1 MSNNTNNFTVATASN
16 GTSATVATVSNG
28 TSAAVSLPTLAC
40 GSSVS
45 SISIDPSSVI
55 SLDDGTPVKLYVDRF
70 QKAHHE
76 AMEKI
81 SDWLV
86 ETQKAECTKGFSCS
100 WSKIVCGF
108 EISISFMDSP
118 VINSSYDLYIQIKSV
133 TDPGKTPVTK
143 HIYFSTDS
151 AVYDWFKQHDIH
163 KLLDSLEE
171 SVKEYFKAYSNL
183 NTVIDL
189 ELTL

>member
-1 MSNNTNNFTVATASN
+1 MSNSTNNLAVTAAPSSTKTV
-16 GTSATVATVSNG
+16 
-28 TSAAVSLPTLAC
+28 VSLPTLV
-40 GSSVS
+40 GSSSVS

-76 AMEKI
+76 ALEKI
-81 SDWLV
+81 TDWLV
-86 ETQKAECTKGFSCS
+86 ETQKAELAKGFICS

-108 EISISFMDSP
+108 EISINFMDSA
-118 VINSSYDLYIQIKSV
+118 VINSLYDLYIQVKSV
-133 TDPGKTPVTK
+133 TDAGRTPVSK
-143 HIYFSTDS
+143 HIFFSTDN

-163 KLLDSLEE
+163 KLIDSLEE

-189 ELTL
+189 ELSL

>member
-1 MSNNTNNFTVATASN
+1 MSNNTNSLAVGTASN
-16 GTSATVATVSNG
+16 GTSSI
-28 TSAAVSLPTLAC
+28 VSLPTFAG
-40 GSSVS
+40 GSAVS

-55 SLDDGTPVKLYVDRF
+55 SLDDGTPVKLYVDRY
-70 QKAHHE
+70 QKEHHE
-76 AMEKI
+76 ALEKI

-86 ETQKAECTKGFSCS
+86 ETQKAERTKGFICS

-108 EISISFMDSP
+108 EISVNFMDSSLL
-118 VINSSYDLYIQIKSV
+118 NCSYDLYIQIKSV
-133 TDPGKTPVTK
+133 TEPGRTPVMK

-163 KLLDSLEE
+163 KLIDNLEE

-189 ELTL
+189 ELSL

>member
-1 MSNNTNNFTVATASN
+1 MSNNTNNL
-16 GTSATVATVSNG
+16 TVATVSNG
-28 TSAAVSLPTLAC
+28 TAAVSLPTLVG
-40 GSSVS
+40 GSSDS
-45 SISIDPSSVI
+45 SITIDSSSVI

-76 AMEKI
+76 ALEKI
-81 SDWLV
+81 IDWLV

-118 VINSSYDLYIQIKSV
+118 VINSLYDLYIEIKSV
-133 TDPGKTPVTK
+133 TESGRTPVSK
-143 HIYFSTDS
+143 HIFFSTDN

-163 KLLDSLEE
+163 KLIDSLEE

-189 ELTL
+189 ELSL